1 MNSIFR
7 KGPLFSF
14 CTAGQ
19 CSRKSSKIGVVAGFT
34 VIFLSFL
41 QPGFPQNL
49 NNFKLGSEP
58 AGFGQ
63 ICWGIDVMTLGNFEY
78 SRKDP
83 SYGGIDIYRKLG
95 DDSCI
100 WGLPTKNIEHLFWK
114 GRFCGI
120 IFFEEGFSG
129 YEHFRG
135 AVSKEYGEGN
145 KPFGDQEYYVWEGKK
160 TLMALEYNAIKKR
173 ILFWMFSVAIL
184 QQMEQPDK

>member
-1 MNSIFR
+1 MKRIFR
-7 KGPLFSF
+7 REPLIRFG
-14 CTAGQ
+14 TAGQ
-19 CSRKSSKIGVVAGFT
+19 CSRRSSKIGFAAGFML
-34 VIFLSFL
+34 IFLSF
-41 QPGFPQNL
+41 QQSGFSQNL

-63 ICWGIDVMTLGNFEY
+63 IYWGIDVMTLGNFEY

-83 SYGGIDIYRKLG
+83 SYGGIDIYRKPG

-100 WGLPTKNIEHLFWK
+100 CGVPSKNIEYLFWK
-114 GRFCGI
+114 GRFCGV
-120 IFFEEGFSG
+120 IFFKEGFSG

-145 KPFGDQEYYVWEGKK
+145 KPFRDQEYYVWEGKK
-160 TLMALEYNAIKKR
+160 TLMALEYNAIKKK

-184 QQMEQPDK
+184 RQMEQPDK